1 MSRLVTRTAAA
12 VGAAACLVAGGLFAV
27 RGDGEAAAPPAPAAA
42 VRANVDPL
50 TSVIGSAGQV
60 TELQAA
66 VKTRPD
72 DPGLVARLTPFV
84 RGIDGSGDHWVW
96 RMSGIQVLGHG
107 FSPTFTERMTYDEPS
122 RIEFH
127 HDPPEGKAER
137 AGVNGWYALAPA
149 DGEQTRLETT
159 FERELSSRQA
169 AHRSDPV
176 AALRSADGPP

>member
-1 MSRLVTRTAAA
+1 MAVFSATTTADAVVPFGRQPIWDALV
-12 VGAAACLVAGGLFAV
+12 
-27 RGDGEAAAPPAPAAA
+27 
-42 VRANVDPL
+42 
-50 TSVIGSAGQV
+50 
-60 TELQAA
+60 
-66 VKTRPD
+66 

-149 DGEQTRLETT
+149 DGEQTRLETSL
-159 FERELSSRQA
+159 EICVDLPLPRA
-169 AHRSDPV
+169 A
-176 AALRSADGPP
+176 GPAVRRAMKGVMATMGDRFAKGLLDHLAR